1 MANQYEPQ
9 NQPQDR
15 EQNRSENSGKFQP
28 GSERARQA
36 GKKGGEASRGGG
48 RRSE

>member
-1 MANQYEPQ
+1 MANQYESE
-9 NQPQDR
+9 NQSQDGER
-15 EQNRSENSGKFQP
+15 NRSENSGKFQA

-36 GKKGGEASRGGG
+36 GKKGGESSRGGG

>member
-9 NQPQDR
+9 EQNRDR
-15 EQNRSENSGKFQP
+15 EQNRSENSGKFQA

-36 GKKGGEASRGGG
+36 GKKGGESSRGGG